1 MKKQVSVL
9 DILGKKGKQPIVM
22 ITSYDATTTRI
33 VDECDIDIILV
44 GDSAGN
50 VMAGL
55 DNTLGVTMDMMVYHT
70 QCVTRT
76 RPKAMVVA
84 DMPFLSYQTSVPD
97 AVRNAGRLL
106 QEAGAQA
113 VKLEGGQRVIDQAR
127 AIVKA
132 DIPVMGHL
140 GLTPQ
145 SVHAFGGFKVQG
157 RGVEAARLLKENA
170 LMLQDAGF
178 FSIVLECVPA
188 DVAREVS
195 EALSI
200 PTIGIGAG
208 PYCDGQVLVIQDLL
222 GMNKEF
228 KPKFVKRYADLHE
241 GIKAAVGAYAEEVRS
256 GAFPAE
262 EHCFKS

>member
-1 MKKQVSVL
+1 MKKPVSVL
-9 DILGKKGKQPIVM
+9 DIIGKKGKQPIVM
-22 ITSYDATTTRI
+22 ITSYDSTMARI
-33 VDECDIDIILV
+33 VDEADIDIILV
-44 GDSAGN
+44 GDSAGM

-55 DNTLGVTMDMMVYHT
+55 DNTLGVTMDMMVHHT

-76 RPKAMVVA
+76 RPKALVVA
-84 DMPFLSYQTSVPD
+84 DLPFLSYQTSTPD

-113 VKLEGGQRVIDQAR
+113 VKLEGGQRVIEQAR

-145 SVHAFGGFKVQG
+145 SVHAFGGYKVQG
-157 RGVEAARLLKENA
+157 RGEEAARLLKENA
-170 LMLQDAGF
+170 LLLQDAGV
-178 FSIVLECVPA
+178 FSIVLECVPTA
-188 DVAREVS
+188 VAKEVS
-195 EALSI
+195 EALAI

-208 PYCDGQVLVIQDLL
+208 PHCDGQVLVIQDLL

-241 GIKAAVGAYAEEVRS
+241 TIKTAVDAYAEEVRN
-256 GAFPAE
+256 GTFPAD